1 MSSKQNRIVRL
12 RSFFLLFAFFTVQ
25 FTQGQEKIDSAISC
39 PQKDL
44 ADVLREKLGKPP
56 KVKPSGSSSLLLVPI
71 IGSNPATGLMFG
83 VGGQFAFRMKECK
96 KYSLLSGSVQMTTKN
111 QYLFL
116 LKNTVY
122 SKRERFFH
130 TGDWRFLIF
139 SQPTYGLGTTAP
151 ESGILKYQYSLGG
164 LETTMDSL
172 AQPMTFNFARI
183 HQTMGVKIKQGIY
196 LGLGYQFDG
205 YFKIVDEKLRLN
217 QGDTLLTSHYA
228 YSHVYG
234 FNTQK
239 YVSSALNLS
248 FIMDTRDNMI
258 QAYKGYFLSVNWRG
272 DFEFLGSSKTTSML
286 NVEWRSFH
294 GVSKKNPTHLIGL
307 WVLGNFTPEGG
318 YPYMI
323 LPATAYDQR
332 SRSSRGY
339 TQGRFRGNN
348 YVYSEVEYRF
358 PISGCGGLLGG
369 VLFVNGTS
377 ADSPVNDLKLF
388 ESIKPGY
395 GIGLRVMLDK
405 QSRSNLAVDFG
416 FGEKSSG
423 FYLAV
428 SETF

>member
-1 MSSKQNRIVRL
+1 MIARL
-12 RSFFLLFAFFTVQ
+12 GTSILFCFFLRTLPGQA
-25 FTQGQEKIDSAISC
+25 QEKIDSSSTC

-44 ADVLREKLGKPP
+44 TDVVREKLGKPP
-56 KVKPSGSSSLLLVPI
+56 KVKVEGSSSLLLVPI
-71 IGSNPATGLMFG
+71 IGSNPATGFVFG
-83 VGGQFAFRMKECK
+83 VGGQFAFRMMESK
-96 KYSLLSGSVQMTTKN
+96 KYSLLSGSAQMTTKN

-139 SQPTYGLGTTAP
+139 SQPTYGLGTNSP
-151 ESGILKYQYSLGG
+151 ESGILQYQYNLGG

-172 AQPMTFNFARI
+172 AQPMEFNFARI
-183 HQTMGVKIKQGIY
+183 HQTLGVKIKEGIY
-196 LGLGYQFDG
+196 IGLGYQFDG
-205 YFKIVDEKLRLN
+205 YFKIEDEKLRLN
-217 QGDTLLTSHYA
+217 PGDTLLTSHYA
-228 YSHVYG
+228 YNTYYG
-234 FNTQK
+234 FNTEK
-239 YVSSALNLS
+239 YLSSALNLS

-258 QAYKGYFLSVNWRG
+258 QAHKGYFLSLNYRG
-272 DFEFLGSSKTTSML
+272 DFEFLGSSKNSSML
-286 NVEWRSFH
+286 NAEWRSFH
-294 GVSKKNPTHLIGL
+294 GLSKKNPTHLIAF
-307 WVLGNFTPEGG
+307 WVLGNFTPSGG

-332 SRSSRGY
+332 SRSARGY

-358 PISGCGGLLGG
+358 PISGCGGVLGG
-369 VLFVNGTS
+369 VVFVNGTS

-395 GIGLRVMLDK
+395 GLGLRVMLDK

>member
-1 MSSKQNRIVRL
+1 MTFEPD
-12 RSFFLLFAFFTVQ
+12 RSCARHWLFLT
-25 FTQGQEKIDSAISC
+25 SAILLSQLLPAQDKPDSTSWC
-39 PQKDL
+39 EQKDL
-44 ADVLREKLGKPP
+44 PGQLRNKLGKPP
-56 KVKPSGSSSLLLVPI
+56 KNKVSGSSSLLLVPI
-71 IGSNPATGLMFG
+71 IGSNPATGFMFG
-83 VGGQFAFRMKECK
+83 VGGQFAFRMLESTKH
-96 KYSLLSGSVQMTTKN
+96 SLLSGSVQMTTKN

-151 ESGILKYQYSLGG
+151 ESGILNYQYNLGG

-172 AQPMTFNFARI
+172 AQPMQFNFARI
-183 HQTMGVKIKQGIY
+183 HQTMGVKIKPGIY

-217 QGDTLLTSHYA
+217 PGDTLLTSHYA

-234 FNTQK
+234 FNAQK

-248 FIMDTRDNMI
+248 FIIDTRDNMI

-272 DFEFLGSSKTTSML
+272 DFELLGSTKTSSML
-286 NVEWRSFH
+286 NVEWRSFY
-294 GVSKKNPTHLIGL
+294 GLSKRNPTHLIGL
-307 WVLGNFTPEGG
+307 WVLGNFTPAGG
-318 YPYMI
+318 YPYMV

-332 SRSSRGY
+332 SRSARGY

-358 PISGCGGLLGG
+358 PITGCGGVLGG

-377 ADSPVNDLKLF
+377 ADSPVTDLKLF

-395 GIGLRVMLDK
+395 GFGLQVMLDK

>member
-1 MSSKQNRIVRL
+1 M
-12 RSFFLLFAFFTVQ
+12 RSGIFSLFLLSALVLVPCVKA
-25 FTQGQEKIDSAISC
+25 QEKKDSIV
-39 PQKDL
+39 PYEQKDL
-44 ADVLREKLGKPP
+44 PEVLRNKLGKPP
-56 KVKPSGSSSLLLVPI
+56 KNEPAGSSSLLLVPI
-71 IGSNPATGLMFG
+71 IGSNPATGFMLG
-83 VGGQFAFRMKECK
+83 VGGQFAFRMKDSK
-96 KYSLLSGSVQMTTKN
+96 KYSLLSGSMQMTTKN

-122 SKRERFFH
+122 SKHERFFH

-151 ESGILKYQYSLGG
+151 ESGILQYQYNLGG
-164 LETTMDSL
+164 IETTGDSL
-172 AQPMTFNFARI
+172 AQPMKFNFARV
-183 HQTMGVKIKQGIY
+183 HQTIGLKIKEGIY
-196 LGLGYQFDG
+196 LGIGYQFDG
-205 YFKIVDEKLRLN
+205 YFDIVDEKLRLN
-217 QGDTLLTSHYA
+217 PGDTLITSHFA
-228 YSHVYG
+228 YNTKYG

-239 YVSSALNLS
+239 YASSALNLS

-272 DFEFLGSSKTTSML
+272 DFKFLGSSKTTSML
-286 NVEWRSFH
+286 NVEWRSFYSL
-294 GVSKKNPTHLIGL
+294 SKRNPTHLLGL

-332 SRSSRGY
+332 SRSARGY

-348 YVYSEVEYRF
+348 YVYSELEYRF
-358 PISGCGGLLGG
+358 PISGRGG
-369 VLFVNGTS
+369 VLSGVLFLNGTS
-377 ADSPVNDLKLF
+377 ADSPLSDLKLF
-388 ESIKPGY
+388 ESIKAGY
-395 GIGLRVMLDK
+395 GVGLRVMLDK

-416 FGEKSSG
+416 FGENSFG

>member
-1 MSSKQNRIVRL
+1 MQAAIRFGILVLICSLLTTRIGH
-12 RSFFLLFAFFTVQ
+12 A
-25 FTQGQEKIDSAISC
+25 QEKKDTSLSC

-56 KVKPSGSSSLLLVPI
+56 KVKSSGSSSLLLVPI
-71 IGSNPATGLMFG
+71 IGSNPATGFMFG
-83 VGGQFAFRMKECK
+83 VGGQFAFRMYESK

-139 SQPTYGLGTTAP
+139 SQPTYGLGTNSP
-151 ESGILKYQYSLGG
+151 ESGILQYQYNLGG

-172 AQPMTFNFARI
+172 AQPMKFNFARI
-183 HQTMGVKIKQGIY
+183 HQTMGVKIREGIY

-205 YFKIVDEKLRLN
+205 YFKIVDEKLKLN
-217 QGDTLLTSHYA
+217 PGDTLITSHFA
-228 YSHVYG
+228 YSSYYG
-234 FNTQK
+234 FDMQK
-239 YVSSALNLS
+239 YLSSALNVS

-258 QAYKGYFLSVNWRG
+258 QAHKGYFLSVSWRG
-272 DFEFLGSSKTTSML
+272 DFEFLGSSQTTSML
-286 NVEWRSFH
+286 NAEWRSFH
-294 GVSKKNPTHLIGL
+294 GLSKKNPGHLIAF
-307 WVLGNFTPEGG
+307 WALGNFTPEGD

-332 SRSSRGY
+332 SRSARGY

-348 YVYSEVEYRF
+348 YVYTEAEYRF
-358 PISGCGGLLGG
+358 PISGCGGVLGG
-369 VLFVNGTS
+369 VVFVNGTTAS
-377 ADSPVNDLKLF
+377 SPIHELSLF

-395 GIGLRVMLDK
+395 GFGLRVMLDK